1 MKRTARTVSLV
12 WLFAFALVLL
22 VSPLQVLASDEY
34 TVAVSAQADGN
45 TIQVD
50 GKVMGS
56 DTEAAA
62 LEGKFVFAL
71 IEKEQ
76 KVEKDRADYPVANTD
91 ATTSAAHTFENVEPG
106 DYYVKVHFE
115 GTVNQG
121 GDVKIEGD
129 SNVVTVGNSNTG
141 ADDTGD
147 ITGEGGTGSDNDT
160 TGGNNTIVNDNEVQ
174 QKDIHIDAFPLDSED
189 GVTGTKVNAV
199 LDVMGT
205 QQAGGSGINGDWTIT
220 ISKKSNGTVVDEKSK
235 SGHEG
240 PSYEDVLNVTEEGQY
255 VVKVT
260 FDGTVDG
267 AATKGEGTKE
277 YSIPEPGEEPVA
289 GDEELKT
296 GYSFENGKHVLTTV
310 MLNAEEAHGNWLIA
324 FVHEDNVDNPTED
337 QIIWDEKVGHN
348 RVIASY
354 EFDKLKPG
362 HYYGISLFEGEADG
376 EETGLYEEFEFTV
389 AKDGTVKPGPGNG
402 DKGSGKI
409 DPDQAKKQID
419 DIKGGHMPKTGSDSP
434 LGTYIGLGVL
444 FLGLII
450 LVVWKLCTRM
460 TNN

>member
-1 MKRTARTVSLV
+1 LKHIARTVSLV

-22 VSPLQVLASDEY
+22 VSPLQVLAYDNH

-50 GKVMGS
+50 GKVTGGG
-56 DTEAAA
+56 TEPAG

-71 IEKEQ
+71 IDKEQ
-76 KVEKDRADYPVANTD
+76 GVEKDRADYPVAYTD
-91 ATTSAAHTFENVEPG
+91 ATTSAVHTFENVESG
-106 DYYVKVHFE
+106 DYYVKVRFE
-115 GTVNQG
+115 GAVKQG
-121 GDVKIEGD
+121 DDVKIEGD
-129 SNVVTVGNSNTG
+129 SNVVTVGDPNSG
-141 ADDTGD
+141 AGDGGD
-147 ITGEGGTGSDNDT
+147 ITVGGGTDSNNDT
-160 TGGNNTIVNDNEVQ
+160 ISSNNNDVQ
-174 QKDIHIDAFPLDSED
+174 DKVHQKDIDIDAFPLDSED

-199 LDVMGT
+199 LNVMGA

-220 ISKKSNGTVVDEKSK
+220 ITKKSDGTVVDEKSK

-267 AATKGEGTKE
+267 AATKGAGTKE
-277 YSIPEPGEEPVA
+277 YSIPEPSEEPVT

-310 MLNAEEAHGNWLIA
+310 MLNAEEAHGDWLIA
-324 FVHEDNVDNPTED
+324 FVHEDNVDHPIED
-337 QIIWDEKVGHN
+337 QIIWDEKVGHD
-348 RVIASY
+348 RVTASY

-362 HYYGISLFEGEADG
+362 RYYGISLFAGEADG
-376 EETGLYEEFEFTV
+376 EVTGLYEEFEFTV
-389 AKDGTVKPGPGNG
+389 AKDGTIKPDPGNE

-409 DPDQAKKQID
+409 DPDQAKKHIN
-419 DIKGGHMPKTGSDSP
+419 DIKGGQMPKTGSEAP
-434 LGTYIGLGVL
+434 MGTYIGLGVL
-444 FLGLII
+444 LLGVGIFA
-450 LVVWKLCTRM
+450 VWKLRTRM